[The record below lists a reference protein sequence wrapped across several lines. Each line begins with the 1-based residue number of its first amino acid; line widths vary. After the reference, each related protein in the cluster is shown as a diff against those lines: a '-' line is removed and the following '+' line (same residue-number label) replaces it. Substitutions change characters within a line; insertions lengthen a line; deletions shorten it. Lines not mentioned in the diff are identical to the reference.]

1 MAGFRDKY
9 EWIYPAPLLDLIQ
22 TLSPELAG
30 TLMQAIFSYS
40 RTGNKM
46 PVPIEAELLYDY
58 ICRDIDLKGKAYEDM
73 CEKKRE
79 NGKLGGAPKGNQNAS
94 KSKNNQTT
102 NRLKNNQTTTDRL
115 TDRQSDSQSDS
126 QLVRTDRKTDSM
138 TDSSDSA
145 PQQVPSEK
153 ELLLAEYYDY
163 RNNWDVC
170 NGKCPSWEDWKKQ
183 REVENV

>member
-79 NGKLGGAPKGNQNAS
+79 VGKLGGRP
-94 KSKNNQTT
+94 SKNQKNQEVFE
-102 NRLKNNQTTTDRL
+102 NHMVNEKPQNHRQ